1 MKTKERK
8 ILISGVALNIFI
20 VLFLVLT
27 RAVYAV
33 VIAFL
38 LLIFKGGVVLKYSKS
53 R

>member
-20 VLFLVLT
+20 VLLLALT
-27 RAVYAV
+27 REVYAV

-38 LLIFKGGVVLKYSKS
+38 LLIFKGGVLLKYL
-53 R
+53 RN